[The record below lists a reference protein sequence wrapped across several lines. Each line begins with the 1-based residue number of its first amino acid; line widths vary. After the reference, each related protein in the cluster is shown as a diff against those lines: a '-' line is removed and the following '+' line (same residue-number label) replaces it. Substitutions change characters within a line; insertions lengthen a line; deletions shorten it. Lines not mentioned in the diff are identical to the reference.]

1 MQPVDASRQINSWVA
16 EATNNLIESI
26 VGPDSVSK
34 DTQLVVTNALY
45 FKGRWE
51 TPFHKSKT
59 MDHEFHRMDG
69 SAIDAQF
76 MSSDKDQFIA
86 VHDGFK
92 VLKMPYETMLQDPVH
107 GRPPRSYSMFV
118 FLPDARDGLWSLEDR
133 IASSPGFISDHL
145 PKKPVAIG
153 EFRVP
158 KFKLSFPASI
168 AKVLQ
173 NLGITTVFT
182 PGAELPGML
191 ENNGGPLFV
200 SDVMHKAVI
209 EVNEEGTEAAA
220 CTGIF
225 MVGSSRPA
233 PKPPVLVDFV
243 ADHPFAFCLV
253 EEVSGA
259 ILFTGHVLDPT
270 RS

>member
-59 MDHEFHRMDG
+59 MDHEFHRMDS

-133 IASSPGFISDHL
+133 IASSLGFISDHL
-145 PKKPVAIG
+145 PKKPAAIG

-158 KFKLSFPASI
+158 KFKLSSASI

-182 PGAELPGML
+182 IG
-191 ENNGGPLFV
+191 
-200 SDVMHKAVI
+200 KAPRPRLARGFSWSVLA
-209 EVNEEGTEAAA
+209 VRRPSLQCLWT
-220 CTGIF
+220 
-225 MVGSSRPA
+225 SSRIILLHSAWWRKCPGRFSSRDTS
-233 PKPPVLVDFV
+233 LILH
-243 ADHPFAFCLV
+243 DH
-253 EEVSGA
+253 
-259 ILFTGHVLDPT
+259 ILLHFFDLHTETKFQFPI
-270 RS
+270 SSQ